1 MLTKSVATPL
11 LALSSLVSHAAAVSH
26 KQWSKRSDHLYLPK
40 EVDDYKTAT
49 APNNVTIRYK
59 NPGIC
64 ETTPGVE
71 SYSGYVDLTPDVHVF
86 FWFFE
91 SRNDPASDPFTLWLN
106 GGPGS
111 DSLIGLFEENG
122 PCMIDD
128 NLTAVYNPYSWNNVS
143 NMLYISQPVG
153 TGFSYQKQG
162 VGSFNPFSED
172 FHYNSTEWPAT
183 GRWPLLEPLN
193 KGTIDTTDLAAVA
206 TWHVFQALLATIPK
220 FDAKLGAL
228 SPARDFNLFTE
239 SYGGHYGP
247 SFFTYFYNQNLKI
260 QNGSM
265 PGYQMN
271 FNSLGIINGI
281 IDESVQAG
289 YYPEFAVN
297 NTYGIKAYNDTVY
310 SYAKFAN
317 NMYNG
322 CLYQIA
328 LCRAAAEGNTSY
340 YHVDAPITQS
350 ELTPGELQ
358 VCNEAADM
366 CRDNVES
373 PYYYYSGRGV
383 YDIRHPYNDPTP
395 PSNYPGY
402 LNQAEIQDALGV
414 TLNYSGNNGIYYAFQ
429 NTGDFIYPNF
439 RLDLEYLLDQD
450 VRVSLAYGDADY
462 ICNWF
467 GGEAIS
473 LAMDYT
479 HSKEFQAAGYEA
491 MVVDGT
497 EYGEVRQY
505 GNFSFARIYES
516 GHEVPYYQPVAAL
529 AYFNRTLYHYDIAT
543 GEEMVSANLTTS
555 GPANATHTNSFVPLT
570 SSVIQEFPSPIYP
583 TATSAY

>member
-1 MLTKSVATPL
+1 MFARSVTWVTIAS
-11 LALSSLVSHAAAVSH
+11 LALHVHALSK
-26 KQWSKRSDHLYLPK
+26 KQWHKRSDHVYLPK
-40 EVDDYKTAT
+40 QTSDYKTAS
-49 APNNVTIRYK
+49 APNNVTVRYK

-64 ETTPGVE
+64 ETTPGVD
-71 SYSGYVDLTPDVHVF
+71 SYSGYVDLTPEVHVF
-86 FWFFE
+86 YWFFE
-91 SRNDPASDPFTLWLN
+91 SRNKPSEDPFTLWLN

-122 PCMIDD
+122 PCMLTE
-128 NLTAVYNPYSWNNVS
+128 NLTTSYNPYSWNNVS

-162 VGSFNPFSED
+162 VGSVNPWSSD
-172 FHYNSTEWPAT
+172 FHYNSSDWPAT
-183 GRWPLLEPLN
+183 GRYPILEPLN
-193 KGTIDTTDLAAVA
+193 TGTIDTTDLAAVA
-206 TWHVFQALLATIPK
+206 TWHVLQALLNTIPK
-220 FDAKLGAL
+220 FDTKLGT
-228 SPARDFNLFTE
+228 PREFNLFTE

-247 SFFTYFYNQNLKI
+247 AFFNYFYNQNLRI

-265 PGYQMN
+265 PGYPLN

-281 IDESVQAG
+281 IDESVQAEH
-289 YYPEFAVN
+289 YPEFAVN

-322 CLYQIA
+322 CLDQIKI
-328 LCRAAAEGNTSY
+328 CRAAAEGNASY
-340 YHVDAPITQS
+340 YHTNAPITNA
-350 ELTPGELQ
+350 ELTPGVLQ
-358 VCNEAADM
+358 ICNEAADM

-383 YDIRHPYNDPTP
+383 YDIRHEYDDPTP
-395 PSNYPGY
+395 PSYYPDY
-402 LNQAEIQDALGV
+402 LNLPEVQEALGV
-414 TLNYSGNNGIYYAFQ
+414 TLNYSSSNGIYYAFQ
-429 NTGDFIYPNF
+429 NSGDFIYPNF
-439 RLDLEYLLDQD
+439 RLDLEHLLNQD

-467 GGEAIS
+467 GGEAVS
-473 LAMDYT
+473 LTIDYAN
-479 HSKEFQAAGYEA
+479 SKEFRAAGYEA
-491 MVVDGT
+491 MMVDGT

-516 GHEVPYYQPVAAL
+516 GHEVPYYQPEAAL

-543 GEEMVSANLTTS
+543 GKERVTANLTSS

-570 SSVIQEFPSPIYP
+570 TSYVPQFPSPIYP
-583 TATSAY
+583 ATTLAY